1 MRRKRLG
8 MVLGS
13 VMLAAAL
20 GVGLS
25 GCDYWPPALQAQI
38 EQMRAE
44 AQGFAAERAKFE
56 SQLAQTSRTRDELQA
71 RVTELTNQNQDLTGK
86 LTALE
91 QSLAA
96 EREKAAKTG
105 KPAAKGS
112 AKAKVAKKPAAKKRP

>member
-1 MRRKRLG
+1 MRRNRLG

-13 VMLAAAL
+13 VMLAGSM

-25 GCDYWPPALQAQI
+25 GCDYWPPALQAQL
-38 EQMRAE
+38 EQLRAE
-44 AQGFAAERAKFE
+44 SQGFAAERAKLE
-56 SQLAQTSRTRDELQA
+56 SQLAQTAKMRDELQA

-96 EREKAAKTG
+96 EREKMAKTG
-105 KPAAKGS
+105 KPAAKG
-112 AKAKVAKKPAAKKRP
+112 AKAKGAKKPVAKKRP

>member
-1 MRRKRLG
+1 

-44 AQGFAAERAKFE
+44 VQGFAAERAKFE
-56 SQLAQTSRTRDELQA
+56 SQLAQTSRMRDELQA

>member
-1 MRRKRLG
+1 MRRNRRG

-13 VMLAAAL
+13 VMLAGAL

-25 GCDYWPPALQAQI
+25 GCDYWPPALQAQL
-38 EQMRAE
+38 EQLRAE
-44 AQGFAAERAKFE
+44 AQGFAAERAKFD
-56 SQLAQTSRTRDELQA
+56 SQLAQTARTRDELQA
-71 RVTELTNQNQDLTGK
+71 RVAELTNQNQDLTGK

-105 KPAAKGS
+105 KPAAKG
-112 AKAKVAKKPAAKKRP
+112 AKAKGAKKPAAKKRP

>member
-105 KPAAKGS
+105 KPAGKG